1 VTAGTAEAGTA
12 AAARAAAVMM
22 AIAGII
28 SSSDI
33 EELFL
38 RPLEE
43 KSFRG
48 LFSALRFTIS
58 MSHIMMGEDNAF
70 YLFMNSSPCLSLRK
84 K

>member
-38 RPLEE
+38 RSLEE

-48 LFSALRFTIS
+48 PFFCSEIDHFDVTYYD
-58 MSHIMMGEDNAF
+58 G
-70 YLFMNSSPCLSLRK
+70 K
-84 K
+84 G